1 MFLLEEFKW
10 LSDELYYVF
19 SYQRFHL
26 VPYFVFGQR
35 FVYSVYYLPL
45 YFVFGLETFR
55 VLRVRPLPYFVFGYA
70 TTTSCRTSELPVQV
84 QFQWALS

>member
-1 MFLLEEFKW
+1 MVAKILFLLEEFKW

-35 FVYSVYYLPL
+35 FVYSVYHLPL
-45 YFVFGLETFR
+45 L
-55 VLRVRPLPYFVFGYA
+55 LRVRPGDFSSPSCTTSALLRVRLRYDYFV
-70 TTTSCRTSELPVQV
+70 
-84 QFQWALS
+84 

>member
-1 MFLLEEFKW
+1 MFLLEEFKK
-10 LSDELYYVF
+10 LSDELYFVF
-19 SYQRFHL
+19 SSRFHL

-35 FVYSVYYLPL
+35 FVYSVYNLPL

-55 VLRVRPLPYFVFGYA
+55 VLRVRLLPYFVFGYA
-70 TTTSCRTSELPVQV
+70 TTTSSRTSELPVQV